1 MVIFLELGLNVIF
14 LIFLAVVF
22 FITLGILSKWFHD
35 FYHTKFT
42 IYPSKPMQL
51 DMKRYKNLLIR
62 ISIFYIANNIVGFF
76 LWGRTPFVYLFF
88 YLTTIYE
95 FVAINIYHSFSK
107 IDGKMLYD
115 KNDIKKY
122 TRKYNRISDLLLL
135 LFSILFLPFT
145 AYMFYIFIN
154 G

>member
-1 MVIFLELGLNVIF
+1 MVIFLEFNVIF
-14 LIFLAVVF
+14 LIFLAIVF

-42 IYPSKPMQL
+42 IYPGKPMQL

-62 ISIFYIANNIVGFF
+62 ISIFYIANNIVSFF

-115 KNDIKKY
+115 KNDIKNIPENITGFRTY
-122 TRKYNRISDLLLL
+122 CFCFFQFCSYHSPLIC
-135 LFSILFLPFT
+135 SIFL
-145 AYMFYIFIN
+145 
-154 G
+154 